1 MAADRSRH
9 RVVVTGLGCVSAIGG
24 TVVDFWRSLC
34 DGRCGIGPITKVPCD
49 NLDIRVAAEVKDF
62 DAGRHFDRRQLNLLD
77 PFAQYAVVA
86 AREAIA
92 DSGLSFSPDLGRHT
106 AVVLGTGKGGD
117 TTANDGAYRLL
128 VAHKPRVNPLTIPRA
143 MANAAVSH
151 VAIEHGITGP
161 AFAVSSA
168 CASANH
174 AIGQAFWMV
183 RHGVATTAVTGGS
196 EACLTFGTLKAW
208 EAMRVTAP
216 DTCRP
221 FSRDRKG
228 MVLGEGAGIVILESL
243 EAARTRGAS
252 ILAEV
257 AGFGMSADANDI
269 VHPSVDGTARA
280 MRAAL
285 EDARL
290 APEAVDYVNAHGSGT
305 KANDATET
313 RALHSVFGAHAG
325 KLAVSSTKSM
335 HGHAMGAA
343 GALELVA
350 TVLAIHDGTAPPTAN
365 FSDPDPDCD
374 LDYLPNQAREMPVRA
389 AISNSFAFGGLN
401 AVLALRK
408 FA

>member
-1 MAADRSRH
+1 MSADRGRH
-9 RVVVTGLGCVSAIGG
+9 RVVVTGLGCVSAIGSN
-24 TVVDFWRSLC
+24 VVDFWRSLC
-34 DGRCGIGPITKVPCD
+34 EGRCGIGPITKVPCD
-49 NLDIRVAAEVKDF
+49 NLDLRIAAEVKDF
-62 DAGRHFDRRQLNLLD
+62 DATRHFDRRQLNLLD
-77 PFAQYAVVA
+77 PFAQFAMVA

-92 DSGLSFSPDLGRHT
+92 DSGLSFSHDLGRHT

-128 VAHKPRVNPLTIPRA
+128 VARKARVNPLTIPRV

-228 MVLGEGAGIVILESL
+228 MVLGEGAGILILESL
-243 EAARTRGAS
+243 EAAQTRGAN
-252 ILAEV
+252 ILAEM
-257 AGFGMSADANDI
+257 AGFGMSADAGDI
-269 VHPSVDGTARA
+269 VHPSVDGTAQA

-285 EDARL
+285 ADARL
-290 APEAVDYVNAHGSGT
+290 APEAVD
-305 KANDATET
+305 
-313 RALHSVFGAHAG
+313 
-325 KLAVSSTKSM
+325 
-335 HGHAMGAA
+335 
-343 GALELVA
+343 
-350 TVLAIHDGTAPPTAN
+350 
-365 FSDPDPDCD
+365 
-374 LDYLPNQAREMPVRA
+374 
-389 AISNSFAFGGLN
+389 
-401 AVLALRK
+401 
-408 FA
+408 